1 MTAVAYPISA
11 FNPVPVCWRGVE
23 QVHRSA
29 GTSPWARSDEPI
41 SSAAAS
47 TNEPAAFDPRSAS
60 WFQPVVDRLNYL
72 LRLEA
77 GWGGPGTVHVD
88 QRAVERA
95 LQALALIALPKTRPP
110 SISPGPDGSLQL
122 AWYTRDLE
130 LEIDVP
136 LSGEITASLYEH
148 DSGEESELA
157 LTSPRL
163 PSVIE
168 RLRAN

>member
-1 MTAVAYPISA
+1 MTAVAYSINAYS
-11 FNPVPVCWRGVE
+11 PVPVCWHGFE

-29 GTSPWARSDEPI
+29 LTSPWSRLDEPS

-47 TNEPAAFDPRSAS
+47 TREGAGAAS
-60 WFQPVVDRLNYL
+60 WVQPVVDRLNNL

-77 GWGGPGTVHVD
+77 GWGGTGTLRVD
-88 QRAVERA
+88 QGAVERA
-95 LQALALIALPKTRPP
+95 LRALALIAPPETRPP

-122 AWYTRDLE
+122 AWYTHDFE

-136 LSGEITASLYEH
+136 LSGDITASFFEH
-148 DSGEESELA
+148 ASGEEAELA

-163 PSVIE
+163 PQVIA
-168 RLRAN
+168 RLRVV